1 MHVYW
6 DLIQECAVFS
16 LHNKLYFEMRKDEP
30 RVASGVLTNI
40 GQLKTV
46 VFPRAFVPELDM
58 VCCDVLLKQI
68 CSIYHSDDPHL
79 GQFLWH
85 TRTSHGGCTQRGHRW
100 MISQLSEGLEPFNL
114 TVAVITHDPQ
124 LVIIGYMS
132 RYCWSYQDFQPCA
145 TP

>member
-46 VFPRAFVPELDM
+46 VFPGAFVPELDM
-58 VCCDVLLKQI
+58 VCCDVLLNK
-68 CSIYHSDDPHL
+68 YAP
-79 GQFLWH
+79 FT
-85 TRTSHGGCTQRGHRW
+85 TR
-100 MISQLSEGLEPFNL
+100 MIH
-114 TVAVITHDPQ
+114 I
-124 LVIIGYMS
+124 
-132 RYCWSYQDFQPCA
+132 
-145 TP
+145 